1 MRKNK
6 ISAEKLGK
14 TALTVLFSI
23 ISIVYILPVIAVA
36 LNSFKLNTFVKTH
49 TFDPFIGGAYPFVYV
64 DGGVVYRP

>member
-36 LNSFKLNTFVKTH
+36 LNSFK
-49 TFDPFIGGAYPFVYV
+49 
-64 DGGVVYRP
+64 